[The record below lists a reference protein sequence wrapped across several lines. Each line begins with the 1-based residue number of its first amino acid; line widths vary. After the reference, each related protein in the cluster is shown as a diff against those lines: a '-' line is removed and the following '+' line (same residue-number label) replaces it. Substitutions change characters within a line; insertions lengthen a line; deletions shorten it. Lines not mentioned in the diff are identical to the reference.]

1 MRKLKRRISKKK
13 LENDIIVYYVAIE
26 ENPFIVDLFERW
38 NNERCENSEIGKNS
52 YTKYRN
58 DFKRFFQDKK
68 NHMHH

>member
-13 LENDIIVYYVAIE
+13 LENHIIAYYVAIV

-52 YTKYRN
+52 
-58 DFKRFFQDKK
+58 
-68 NHMHH
+68 